1 MRLFLDANILFS
13 AAYKDAAPAALLID
27 LALATGIAVMTSRF
41 AADEARRNVEAKA
54 PACLPALD
62 RYLAQIPL
70 LAEAPARLVELAA
83 NIGLPSK
90 DAPILAA
97 AWAARATHLVTGD
110 RRHFGSLYDTA
121 QQGTRIVLLR
131 TALEL
136 VVDQSGR

>member
-13 AAYKDAAPAALLID
+13 AGYKNGAPAALLID
-27 LALATGIAVMTSRF
+27 LALAAGIPVMTSRY

-54 PACLPALD
+54 PARLPALD
-62 RYLAQIPL
+62 RHLAQIPL
-70 LAEAPARLVELAA
+70 LAEAPARLTELAA
-83 NIGLPSK
+83 NTGLPSK

-110 RRHFGSLYDTA
+110 RRHFGPLYDTT
-121 QQGTRIVLLR
+121 QRGTRIVLLR

-136 VVDQSGR
+136 VLDQPGR